1 MYMYNEYNE
10 NFELDINY
18 HHFYNQ
24 YILVDLIEH
33 NDYKSDTSVKY
44 TYILSNLNVNDR
56 NNTHQYG

>member
-10 NFELDINY
+10 KFELDINY

-33 NDYKSDTSVKY
+33 NDYKSDTSVV
-44 TYILSNLNVNDR
+44 TYIFYQ
-56 NNTHQYG
+56 THTSTIQIILKHG